1 MNDFKIN
8 LNVPSL
14 DKKAY
19 IKETSNNQSNF
30 KDVIDKTIKSDI
42 KQKSNKEEN
51 NNTKTTSNQDVS
63 DIKEREV
70 SPIEK
75 EITSV
80 VEKVDT
86 AIENES
92 NPEVKEELET
102 LKADLISLIGLINA
116 LLNPEYNNKVLANSE
131 ELVNADLISL
141 DSSKMDSIN
150 VLEHNKLD
158 SLVVDIANMDTTE
171 AKNLVLNIIN
181 TLGSEEIKP
190 LVDGL
195 DTEALNETLNKLV
208 MDMEKANPE
217 DTLKDILVKSLASNF
232 ESKDKPTLTVTEPVV
247 EEIQIESTKH
257 SFNQSSSENLSSDDG
272 NASNESSQE
281 DEFLSKLIGG
291 DKFSEKLGN
300 VADRMAVRGADSFDK
315 PKVVT
320 KWTASEDM
328 IKNVKFMV
336 RNAVQELKVKIY
348 PKELGEMTIKL
359 LSEEGILKADIRA
372 TSKETYNLLNA
383 NIQDIKKGLE
393 NQGIK
398 IQSVEIGLYSED
410 TTYFSNE
417 DGLNKQGYNKEEGFN
432 SKSDSESVLDIAE
445 DENLSTIETSL
456 DYLA

>member
-19 IKETSNNQSNF
+19 IKEISNNQSNF

-42 KQKSNKEEN
+42 KQKPNKEEN
-51 NNTKTTSNQDVS
+51 NTKKTSNEDVS
-63 DIKEREV
+63 VSKEHEV
-70 SPIEK
+70 SSIEK

-80 VEKVDT
+80 VEKVDE
-86 AIENES
+86 AIENAD

-102 LKADLISLIGLINA
+102 LKDDLVSLIGIINA
-116 LLNPEYNNKVLANSE
+116 LLNPEDNKVLTSSE
-131 ELVNADLISL
+131 ELVNKDLISL
-141 DSSKMDSIN
+141 DLNKVDSIN
-150 VLEHNKLD
+150 ILEHNKLD
-158 SLVVDIANMDTTE
+158 NVVVDIANMDTTE
-171 AKNLVLNIIN
+171 VKNLVLNIIN
-181 TLGSEEIKP
+181 TLGSEDIKP
-190 LVDGL
+190 AIDSL
-195 DTEALNETLNKLV
+195 DTEVLNETLNKLV
-208 MDMEKANPE
+208 MDMEQANPE
-217 DTLKDILVKSLASNF
+217 DTLKDILVKSLANNF
-232 ESKDKPTLTVTEPVV
+232 ETKDKPTLTVTEPVV

-257 SFNQSSSENLSSDDG
+257 SFNQSSNESLSSEDG
-272 NASNESSQE
+272 NSSNESSQE

-291 DKFSEKLGN
+291 DKFSDKLGN
-300 VADRMAVRGADSFDK
+300 VADRMAVRATDSLDK

-320 KWTASEDM
+320 KWTTSEDM

-336 RNAVQELKVKIY
+336 RNAVSELKVKIY

-393 NQGIK
+393 DQGIK

-410 TTYFSNE
+410 TTFFSNE
-417 DGLNKQGYNKEEGFN
+417 DGLNKQGYNEEEKFN
-432 SKSDSESVLDIAE
+432 NKSDSESILDIE
-445 DENLSTIETSL
+445 DEENLSTIESNL